1 MSEII
6 IKIDPTFFQIQERCW
21 EFTGYEITT
30 NNQTIQFGIQA
41 GQSCCENY
49 GYFSSEDNLNEFI
62 GAELLDI
69 QLTDTALNTNKL
81 KEQNLSSEVNLM
93 FVTFKTNKGVF
104 QLTVYNDH
112 NGYYGHDAVIISQKL
127 KVTDNL

>member
-6 IKIDPTFFQIQERCW
+6 IKIDPTFFEIKKGGN

-49 GYFSSEDNLNEFI
+49 GYFSSEDDLNQFI

-81 KEQNLSSEVNLM
+81 EKRGFSDYVNLM

-112 NGYYGHDAVIISQKL
+112 NGYYGHNAVIISQQLKL
-127 KVTDNL
+127 TENI

>member
-6 IKIDPTFFQIQERCW
+6 IKIEPTFFQIQKGGN

-30 NNQTIQFGIQA
+30 NNQTIQFGIRT

-49 GYFSSEDNLNEFI
+49 GYFSSEDDLNQFI

-81 KEQNLSSEVNLM
+81 EKQNFSDYVNLM
-93 FVTFKTNKGVF
+93 FETFKTNKGVF

-112 NGYYGHDAVIISQKL
+112 NGYYGHDAVIISQQLKL
-127 KVTDNL
+127 TENL